1 MSIVE
6 FPNVKNENVK
16 NRDKP
21 ADILEFSPGCKDCIH
36 LVQVDEGTYICA
48 ERVHVNDT
56 PIVPVVQD
64 ERTGDWGC
72 CGGIDYERQYR
83 KASNQNRR
91 GR

>member
-6 FPNVKNENVK
+6 FPKVENVEAK

-21 ADILEFSPGCKDCIH
+21 ADVVEFDFGCAGCVHMIE
-36 LVQVDEGTYICA
+36 VDEGTYICA
-48 ERVHVNDT
+48 ERVHMNDT
-56 PIVPVVQD
+56 PIVPIVQN
-64 ERTGDWGC
+64 ERTSDWGC

-83 KASNQNRR
+83 KAGNQSRR